1 MGTETNGVSASVQR
15 IAFRTLCYALAL
27 LVCGANSPCA
37 IGQAP
42 SDINSFHDDA
52 LNITYFYSAH
62 FVPEPSGAP
71 VAPGDES
78 KCIKPS
84 LFANSVT
91 AGDNSSFTLYTI
103 DDTCPELLRRATDL
117 GPFTRERVLVQL
129 KQYGVPAII
138 QAPRSYAIAGHP
150 AAVAIASVTIAA
162 SAGKV
167 ERTIFAAEACSS
179 GNVESKKHK
188 KSEPIDPVTHV
199 VCIDL
204 TTQESGLST
213 QMFWFM
219 IQFDNAPLEP
229 FFPGNV
235 IRSLDTT
242 TRR

>member
-1 MGTETNGVSASVQR
+1 MNGVSASAQR

-37 IGQAP
+37 IGQAA
-42 SDINSFHDDA
+42 SDISNFHDDA
-52 LNITYFYSAH
+52 LNITYFYPAD

-71 VAPGDES
+71 VASGDES

-91 AGDNSSFTLYTI
+91 AGDSSSFTLYTI
-103 DDTCPELLRRATDL
+103 DDTCPALLRRATDL
-117 GPFTRERVLVQL
+117 GLFTRDRVLVRL
-129 KQYGVPAII
+129 KQYGVPTII
-138 QAPRSYAIAGHP
+138 QAPLSYSIAGHP
-150 AAVAIASVTIAA
+150 AAVAIASVTMAA

-167 ERTIFAAEACSS
+167 ARTIFAAEACSL
-179 GNVESKKHK
+179 GNIESKKHK
-188 KSEPIDPVTHV
+188 QSEPIDPVTHV
-199 VCIDL
+199 VCIDFM
-204 TTQESGLST
+204 TQESSLPT

-219 IQFDNAPLEP
+219 IQFENAPLEP

-235 IRSLDTT
+235 IRNMGTT

>member
-1 MGTETNGVSASVQR
+1 
-15 IAFRTLCYALAL
+15 
-27 LVCGANSPCA
+27 
-37 IGQAP
+37 
-42 SDINSFHDDA
+42 
-52 LNITYFYSAH
+52 
-62 FVPEPSGAP
+62 
-71 VAPGDES
+71 
-78 KCIKPS
+78 
-84 LFANSVT
+84 
-91 AGDNSSFTLYTI
+91 
-103 DDTCPELLRRATDL
+103 
-117 GPFTRERVLVQL
+117 VLVQL
-129 KQYGVPAII
+129 KQYGVPTII
-138 QAPRSYAIAGHP
+138 QAPLSYAIAGHP

-199 VCIDL
+199 VCIDF

>member
-1 MGTETNGVSASVQR
+1 MNGVSASVQR

-27 LVCGANSPCA
+27 FVCGANSPCA
-37 IGQAP
+37 IGQAA
-42 SDINSFHDDA
+42 SDISSFHDDA

-62 FVPEPSGAP
+62 FAPEPSGAP

-78 KCIKPS
+78 KCIKAS

-91 AGDNSSFTLYTI
+91 AGDSSSFNLYTI

-129 KQYGVPAII
+129 KQYGAPTII
-138 QAPRSYAIAGHP
+138 QAPLSYAIAGHP
-150 AAVAIASVTIAA
+150 AAVAIASATIAA
-162 SAGKV
+162 SAAKV
-167 ERTIFAAEACSS
+167 ARTIFSAEACSS

-188 KSEPIDPVTHV
+188 KSESINPVTHV
-199 VCIDL
+199 VCIDF
-204 TTQESGLST
+204 TTQESGLPA

-229 FFPGNV
+229 FFPGKV
-235 IRSLDTT
+235 ISNMGTT